1 MPKYCSEC
9 GRELNDNDK
18 FCPGC
23 GKQIDAERGGTE
35 EKKKESVDEIF
46 KKRHGRRGI
55 KTVVMVIIF
64 VFAGLAFSYVL
75 YTYLDLNG
83 FLSPMGG
90 LSGTWEG
97 SGTFT
102 NGGIDCTN
110 PACRYV
116 GTMNPPSVILQL
128 QQNGNMVFGTVTI
141 NIPQSQVQELIAGQ
155 GCTGFDNSVSDIYN
169 GVLSGNK
176 LTFADIGGNIW
187 TLDFLNDNCRGTVG
201 SNAIGCTG
209 LQGDVSLSRK

>member
-1 MPKYCSEC
+1 MAKYCPEC
-9 GRELNDNDK
+9 GKELSGNPK
-18 FCPGC
+18 FCPEC
-23 GKQIDAERGGTE
+23 GKQIQGKTG
-35 EKKKESVDEIF
+35 SVDEVF
-46 KKRHGRRGI
+46 KKRHERKGI
-55 KTVVMVIIF
+55 KRAVMVVIF
-64 VFAGLAFSYVL
+64 IFAAVAFIYVF
-75 YTYLDLNG
+75 YTYLDING
-83 FLSPMGG
+83 FISPMGG
-90 LSGTWEG
+90 LTGTWEG

-116 GTMNPPSVILQL
+116 GTMNPSSVILQL

-141 NIPQSQVQELIAGQ
+141 NIPDSQVQTLISGQ

-169 GVLSGNK
+169 GVLSGNR

-187 TLDFLNDNCRGTVG
+187 TLNFLNNNCQGTVG

-209 LQGDVSLSRK
+209 LQGDVSLSKK